1 MKEAYMA
8 IDAHAR
14 RCVLGVMEESGRYL
28 DDWQFPT
35 TESELIRH
43 VAAVK
48 APHKRLAIEESP
60 LAYWIAQTVRP
71 YVDEVFIC
79 DPRENA
85 LIGRS
90 AHKSDAVDTPKLCRL
105 LRLGELKRVYHPAE
119 DHRAVFKA
127 AVQAYLD
134 LVREQV
140 RLKQKIK
147 AKYRAW
153 GVRVHDTTKVY
164 SPKRRGAYLA
174 QVALTPIR
182 AQLEQLYEVLEAA
195 CQAKRGALRQMVEL
209 GRRYPEI
216 AEFAKMPGVG
226 VVGAHVFDA
235 WVQTPER
242 FAGKRQLW
250 RYAQLGVCD
259 RSSDGKPLGRKR
271 LDRAGNRVLKA
282 MSYHVWLGALR
293 RRDPNEVKMFFEAS
307 LERTHERT
315 HARLNTQR
323 KVLAS
328 LWGLWKRKEA
338 YDPQKFLGTA

>member
-1 MKEAYMA
+1 MNEAYMA

-14 RCVLGVMEESGRYL
+14 RCVLGVMDESGRYR

-43 VAAVK
+43 VMSIK
-48 APHKRLAIEESP
+48 APHKRLAIEEGP
-60 LAYWIAQTVRP
+60 LAYWIAQTVRQ

-90 AHKSDAVDTPKLCRL
+90 AHKSDVVDTPKLCRL

-134 LVREQV
+134 LVQDQA

-153 GVRVHDTTKVY
+153 GVAVHDTTRVY
-164 SPKRRGAYLA
+164 HPKHRAAYLT
-174 QVALTPIR
+174 QVALAPIR
-182 AQLEQLYEVLEAA
+182 AQLQRLYAVLEATR
-195 CQAKRGALRQMVEL
+195 QAKRSALREMVEL

-216 AEFAKMPGVG
+216 AEFAQMPGVG

-235 WVQTPER
+235 YVQTPER
-242 FAGKRQLW
+242 FAGKRQIW
-250 RYAQLGVCD
+250 RYAQLGLCD

-271 LDRAGNRVLKA
+271 LDRAGNSALKA

-293 RRDPNEVKMFFEAS
+293 GRGDNEVKTFFAAS
-307 LERTHERT
+307 LARTQDKT

-328 LWGLWKRKEA
+328 LWGLWKRKER
-338 YDPQKFLGTA
+338 YDPEKFLGTA

>member
-8 IDAHAR
+8 LDAHAR
-14 RCVLGVMEESGRYL
+14 RCVLGVMDESGRYL

-35 TESELIRH
+35 AESELIRH
-43 VAAVK
+43 VVAVK
-48 APHKRLAIEESP
+48 APHKRLAIEEGP
-60 LAYWIAQTVRP
+60 LAYWIAQTLKP
-71 YVDEVFIC
+71 YVAEVFIC

-85 LIGRS
+85 LIGHS
-90 AHKSDAVDTPKLCRL
+90 AHKSDQVDTPKLCRL

-134 LVREQV
+134 LAREQA

-153 GVRVHDTTKVY
+153 GVAVHDTTKVY
-164 SPKRRGAYLA
+164 HPKRRAAYLA
-174 QVALTPIR
+174 QVTLAPIR
-182 AQLEQLYEVLEAA
+182 AQLERLYDVLEATR
-195 CQAKRGALRQMVEL
+195 QAKRGALRQVVEL
-209 GRRYPEI
+209 GRRYPEV

-235 WVQTPER
+235 WVQTPDR

-250 RYAQLGVCD
+250 RYAQLGLCD
-259 RSSDGKPLGRKR
+259 RSSDGQPLGRKR
-271 LDRAGNRVLKA
+271 LDRAGNSELKA
-282 MSYHVWLGALR
+282 LSYRAWLGAMRGR
-293 RRDPNEVKMFFEAS
+293 RPNEVKTFFEAS
-307 LERTHERT
+307 LERTHDKT

>member
-8 IDAHAR
+8 IDAQAR

-48 APHKRLAIEESP
+48 ALRKRLAIAEGP
-60 LAYWIAQTVRP
+60 LAYWIAQIVRP

-85 LIGRS
+85 LIGHS
-90 AHKSDAVDTPKLCRL
+90 AHKSDVVDTPKLCRL
-105 LRLGELKRVYHPAE
+105 LRLGELKRVYHPA
-119 DHRAVFKA
+119 DDQRAVFKA

-134 LVREQV
+134 LVEQQA

-164 SPKRRGAYLA
+164 HPKRRAAYLA
-174 QVALTPIR
+174 QVALAPIR
-182 AQLEQLYEVLEAA
+182 AQLQRLYDVLEITR
-195 CQAKRGALRQMVEL
+195 QAKRGAVHEMVEL

-216 AEFAKMPGVG
+216 VEFAKMPGVG

-235 WVQTPER
+235 YVQTPDR

-250 RYAQLGVCD
+250 RYAQLGLCE
-259 RSSDGKPLGRKR
+259 RSSDGSPLGRKR
-271 LDRAGNRVLKA
+271 LDRAGNSALKA
-282 MSYHVWLGALR
+282 MSYHVWLGAVHCR
-293 RRDPNEVKMFFEAS
+293 AANEVKTFFEAS
-307 LERTHERT
+307 LARTHERT

-328 LWGLWKRKEA
+328 LWGLWKRKES
-338 YDPQKFLGTA
+338 YDPKKFLGTA